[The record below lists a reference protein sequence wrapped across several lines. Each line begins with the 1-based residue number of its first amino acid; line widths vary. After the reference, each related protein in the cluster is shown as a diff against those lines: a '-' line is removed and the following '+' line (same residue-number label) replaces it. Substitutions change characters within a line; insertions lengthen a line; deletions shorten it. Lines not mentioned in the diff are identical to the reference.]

1 MPVAYNTEANIAD
14 FVNTVWADAML
25 VARDNN
31 VMRPLVTNF
40 GDLQGLAVRKNAEY
54 GTATFNQIAET
65 DDLSSQAI
73 TPSVKQTL
81 TPYEYGAQAFIT
93 DSRLET
99 DIYAARSDIAQELG
113 AAYGQKL
120 DTFLVGLFSSLTG
133 GTVGAAGSNLTWAN
147 FLAAITKMRRALAPR
162 PWAAVLTP
170 EQWHCLGTAVAPGVT
185 VTNAPSFQDEFL
197 RQFYVNTIAGVD
209 IFLSAN
215 IGTGTSVYGGMFS
228 RNALALDMRRPFRME
243 PERDAS
249 RRGVELNVSSIYA
262 YGVWRPQYGVAINT
276 AGTTPA

>member
-1 MPVAYNTEANIAD
+1 MAVAFNTEAAIAD

-31 VMRPLVTNF
+31 VMRGLVTNF
-40 GDLQGLAVRKNAEY
+40 GDLRGLAVRKNAEY
-54 GTATFNQIAET
+54 GTATFQKIAET

-99 DIYAARSDIAQELG
+99 DIYPARQDIAQELG
-113 AAYGQKL
+113 GAYGQKL
-120 DTFLVGLFSSLTG
+120 DEYLVGLFSSLTA
-133 GTVGAAGSNLTWAN
+133 GTVGAAGADLTWAN
-147 FLAAITKMRRALAPR
+147 FLAAITIMRRAIAPR

-170 EQWHCLGTAVAPGVT
+170 EQWHCLGSAVAPGVA
-185 VTNAPSFQDEFL
+185 VTNNPMFQDEFL
-197 RQFYVNTIAGVD
+197 RQFFVNNVAGVD
-209 IFLSAN
+209 IYLSAN
-215 IGTGTSVYGGMFS
+215 IGTGTSVFGGIFS
-228 RNALALDMRRPFRME
+228 RNALALDMRRPFRLE

-249 RRGVELNVSSIYA
+249 RRGWELNVSSIYA

-276 AGTTPA
+276 AGTTPV